1 MMAGNGRNQL
11 EVVPMRILLAIDGSE
26 SSVQARDMVASLSWP
41 EGTSITVLTAYELP
55 VSWVSGVVVTG
66 GEWMQTAENDL
77 RRQLTEDL
85 VELARPLEGRGWTV
99 DRHVVD
105 GRPGTVIPEVAR
117 EMEADLIVLGSR
129 GHGTMRAMLL
139 GSVSAEVSG
148 SADRSVLVVRGDR
161 ATRLLVATDGSDCAS
176 VIPDVLGE
184 WGVFRGLP
192 ALAASVA
199 PVDSPA
205 YELMVSLYT
214 LGAEPLDRQRNEQ
227 LEAHRRHAESMA
239 EALSAIGLQ
248 AEPVVRTGDAAHELV
263 NLAGEREADL
273 VVTGSRCL
281 HGMERWVLG
290 SVARNVVL
298 HSAASVLVV
307 RRPKK
312 PEA

>member
-1 MMAGNGRNQL
+1 
-11 EVVPMRILLAIDGSE
+11 MRILLAIDGSE
-26 SSVQARDMVASLSWP
+26 SSVQARDMIASLPWP

-55 VSWVSGVVVTG
+55 VSWVSGVAVTG
-66 GEWMQTAENDL
+66 GDWMETAENDL

-85 VELARPLEGRGWTV
+85 AELARPLEGRGWTV
-99 DRHVVD
+99 ERRVVD
-105 GRPGTVIPEVAR
+105 GRPGTLILEVAR
-117 EMEADLIVLGSR
+117 EIEADLIVLGSR

-148 SADRSVLVVRGDR
+148 NADRSVLVVRGDR

-176 VIPDVLGE
+176 AIPGVLGE

-192 ALAASVA
+192 AIATSIA

-214 LGAEPLDRQRNEQ
+214 LGAAPLDQQRKEQ

-239 EALSAIGLQ
+239 EALSEIGLQ
-248 AEPVVRTGDAAHELV
+248 AEPVVGAGDAAHELV
-263 NLAGEREADL
+263 KLAGEREADL

-281 HGMERWVLG
+281 HGIERWVLG

-298 HSAASVLVV
+298 HAEASVLVI
-307 RRPKK
+307 RRPQK
-312 PEA
+312 AGA

>member
-1 MMAGNGRNQL
+1 MVAGNRPNQQ
-11 EVVPMRILLAIDGSE
+11 EVVPMRILLAMDGSE
-26 SSVQARDMVASLSWP
+26 SSVQARDMVASLPLP

-55 VSWVSGVVVTG
+55 VSWVSGVAMTG
-66 GEWMQTAENDL
+66 GDWMETAENDL

-85 VELARPLEGRGWTV
+85 VELARPLEKSGCTV
-99 DRHVVD
+99 ERRVAD
-105 GRPGTVIPEVAR
+105 GRPGTLILEVAR
-117 EMEADLIVLGSR
+117 EIEADLIVLGSR

-148 SADRSVLVVRGDR
+148 NADRSVLVVRGHR

-176 VIPDVLGE
+176 GIPEVLGE
-184 WGVFRGLP
+184 WGIFGGFP

-214 LGAEPLDRQRNEQ
+214 LGSEPLDQQRTEQ

-239 EALSAIGLQ
+239 AALTEIGLQ
-248 AEPVVRTGDAAHELV
+248 AEPVVRTGDAASELV
-263 NLAGEREADL
+263 KLAGEREADL

-281 HGMERWVLG
+281 HSIERWVLG
-290 SVARNVVL
+290 SVARNVL
-298 HSAASVLVV
+298 MHSEASVLVV
-307 RRPKK
+307 RRPN
-312 PEA
+312 ESD